1 MSYRASFSSKSSRPG
16 LLSSY
21 GVEMFLC
28 FLLCFFFLVASYS
41 ENNFFIKT
49 KYYVIAFSEP
59 GLKIIST
66 PFDIIGKSFSSFTE
80 IKEIKKK
87 HTLLINENKLLKQEL
102 NRSNFYEI
110 ENFRLKKLL
119 DIDNKDY
126 SRKITS
132 RVLID
137 PYKSSDFIFFIDS
150 GKNDGIKLNDIVF
163 NEFGMI
169 GRISEVGK
177 YSSKVLSIFS
187 QDSVI
192 PVISMNSKKSFVI
205 VGGGGRKLNLKHIE
219 KPFELKYSEEIITT
233 KAAGY
238 FKEGIAIGKVVKT
251 LNNVYV
257 KPFAKISDSIYVN
270 VLVFDFENIIE

>member
-1 MSYRASFSSKSSRPG
+1 MAYRASFSSKSSRSG
-16 LLSSY
+16 LISSY
-21 GVEMFLC
+21 GIEIFFC
-28 FLLCFFFLVASYS
+28 FLLCFFFLVSSYTQ
-41 ENNFFIKT
+41 NNFFLKT

-59 GLKIIST
+59 GLKIISA
-66 PFDIIGKSFSSFTE
+66 PFDMIGKSFSSVTE

-87 HTLLINENKLLKQEL
+87 NTLLINENNLLKQQL
-102 NRSNFYEI
+102 NKSNFYEI

-119 DIDNKDY
+119 NIDNKDY
-126 SRKITS
+126 SKKITS

-150 GKNDGIKLNDIVF
+150 GKNDGVKINDIVF
-163 NEFGMI
+163 NEFGI
-169 GRISEVGK
+169 VGRISEVGK

-192 PVISMNSKKSFVI
+192 PVISLNSKKSFFV
-205 VGGGGRKLNLKHIE
+205 VGGGEKLDLKHIE
-219 KPFELKYSEEIITT
+219 KPFELKHSEEIITT

>member
-1 MSYRASFSSKSSRPG
+1 M
-16 LLSSY
+16 
-21 GVEMFLC
+21 
-28 FLLCFFFLVASYS
+28 
-41 ENNFFIKT
+41 
-49 KYYVIAFSEP
+49 
-59 GLKIIST
+59 
-66 PFDIIGKSFSSFTE
+66 IGKSFSSVTE

-87 HTLLINENKLLKQEL
+87 NTLLINENNLLKQQL
-102 NRSNFYEI
+102 NKSNFYEI

-119 DIDNKDY
+119 NIDNKDY
-126 SRKITS
+126 SKKITS

-150 GKNDGIKLNDIVF
+150 GKNDGVKINDIVF
-163 NEFGMI
+163 NEFGI
-169 GRISEVGK
+169 VGRISEVGK

-192 PVISMNSKKSFVI
+192 PVISLNSKKSFFV
-205 VGGGGRKLNLKHIE
+205 VGGGEKLDLKHIE
-219 KPFELKYSEEIITT
+219 KPFELKHSEEIITT

>member
-1 MSYRASFSSKSSRPG
+1 MAYRASFSSQSSRSG

-21 GVEMFLC
+21 GIEMFLC
-28 FLLCFFFLVASYS
+28 FLLCFFFLVSS
-41 ENNFFIKT
+41 HSQNKFFIKT

-59 GLKIIST
+59 GLKIISA
-66 PFDIIGKSFSSFTE
+66 PFDMIGRSFSSVTE

-87 HTLLINENKLLKQEL
+87 NTLLINENKLLKQEL

-110 ENFRLKKLL
+110 KNFRLKKLL
-119 DIDNKDY
+119 NIDNKDY

-150 GKNDGIKLNDIVF
+150 GKIDGVKINDIVF

-192 PVISMNSKKSFVI
+192 PVISMSSKKSFFV
-205 VGGGGRKLNLKHIE
+205 VGGGEKLNLKHIE
-219 KPFELKYSEEIITT
+219 KSFELKHSEEIITT

-238 FKEGIAIGKVVKT
+238 FKEGIAIGNVVKT